1 MALLYLSRCQR
12 ALLIGIKYK
21 LEAEIKPN
29 PVYNAAVVVV
39 CIFVSPPQGS
49 FTTPLHWITI
59 LLGRVV
65 TKVLAFDFF
74 FIVQQSRLMT
84 A

>member
-21 LEAEIKPN
+21 LEAEIKLN
-29 PVYNAAVVVV
+29 PVYNAAVGAA
-39 CIFVSPPQGS
+39 GS

-65 TKVLAFDFF
+65 TKVLAFDLF
-74 FIVQQSRLMT
+74 L
-84 A
+84 

>member
-21 LEAEIKPN
+21 LEAAIKPN
-29 PVYNAAVVVV
+29 PVYNAAVV

-49 FTTPLHWITI
+49 FTTPLHWIPI

-65 TKVLAFDFF
+65 TKVLAFDLF
-74 FIVQQSRLMT
+74 L
-84 A
+84 